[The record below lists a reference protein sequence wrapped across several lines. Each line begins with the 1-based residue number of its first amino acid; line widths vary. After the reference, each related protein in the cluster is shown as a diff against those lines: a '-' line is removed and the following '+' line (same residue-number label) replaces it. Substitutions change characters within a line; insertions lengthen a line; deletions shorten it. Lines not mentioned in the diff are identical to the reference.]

1 MKPSSAAKKPISRAL
16 AKNAAL
22 VNQLATPG
30 LGSLMGRRWLE
41 GIGQLLI
48 SVAGFI
54 LVMAWFFRE
63 ISGYLSQGFGDAPTS
78 QAPGPG
84 MLALGSGLFL
94 LAWLWS
100 AVTSLSLIKEASTA
114 RKETLEGLATS
125 SVKSDEAAILAA
137 LAALPRWRR
146 TDALIARTYEFK
158 DFPQAMKFVNA
169 VAEAAEEAWH
179 HPDIDIRWNKVTL
192 VLTTHD
198 VGGLTEL
205 DLSLAKKCDALAK
218 R

>member
-30 LGSLMGRRWLE
+30 LGSLMGRRWVE
-41 GIGQLLI
+41 GIGQLLL

-54 LVMAWFFRE
+54 LVMVWFLRE

-78 QAPGPG
+78 QAAGPG

-100 AVTSLSLIKEASTA
+100 AVTSFSLIKEASTA
-114 RKETLEGLATS
+114 RRETLEGLATG
-125 SVKSDEAAILAA
+125 SVKLNEAAMLAV
-137 LAALPRWRR
+137 LAKLPQWQR
-146 TDALIARTYEFK
+146 TNAVIARTYEFK
-158 DFPQAMKFVNA
+158 DFPAAMKFVNA
-169 VAEAAEEAWH
+169 VADAAEEAWH

-192 VLTTHD
+192 ALTTHD
-198 VGGLTEL
+198 AGGLTEM
-205 DLSLAKKCDALAK
+205 DFTLAKKCDALAK